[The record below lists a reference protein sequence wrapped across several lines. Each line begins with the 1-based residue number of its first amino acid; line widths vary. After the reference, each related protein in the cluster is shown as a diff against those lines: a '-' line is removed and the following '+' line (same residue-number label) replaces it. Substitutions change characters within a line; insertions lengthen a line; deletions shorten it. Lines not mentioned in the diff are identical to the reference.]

1 MTLLTTKVMEQNSPL
16 SLTQDVEQG
25 SLAWHIR
32 AFVQLMN
39 QRRVLLLTQHGIT
52 EADIDILRYLDNHEV
67 KKMKD
72 LGDIFGLKFSTLTS
86 TVDRLEDNRLVKRKS
101 SKDDRRVVFVNIAP
115 RGRSFLQDL
124 SNIYLKTTEDLQK
137 SMTKEQADAL
147 NTALESVNL
156 LIEKGGK

>member
-1 MTLLTTKVMEQNSPL
+1 MTLLTTKIMEPIRQT
-16 SLTQDVEQG
+16 SLIQDVEEG
-25 SLAWHIR
+25 SLAWQIR
-32 AFVQLMN
+32 AFVQMMN
-39 QRRVLLLTQHGIT
+39 HRRVTLLTQHGIT
-52 EADIDILRYLDNHEV
+52 ESDIDILRYLDANEV

-124 SNIYLKTTEDLQK
+124 SNLYFNTTELLEKSLKTDQI
-137 SMTKEQADAL
+137 QALYASLEAINIDA
-147 NTALESVNL
+147 
-156 LIEKGGK
+156 EKK

>member
-1 MTLLTTKVMEQNSPL
+1 MTLLTTKIMESSSHT
-16 SLTQDVEQG
+16 SLTQDVQEG
-25 SLAWHIR
+25 TLAWHIR
-32 AFVQLMN
+32 AFVQMMN
-39 QRRVLLLTQHGIT
+39 HRRVTLLTQHGIT
-52 EADIDILRYLDNHEV
+52 ESDIEILRYLDTNEV

-124 SNIYLKTTEDLQK
+124 SNLYLKTTEELEK
-137 SMTKEQADAL
+137 SLKTEQITAL
-147 NTALESVNL
+147 SAALEAINTAA
-156 LIEKGGK
+156 EKK